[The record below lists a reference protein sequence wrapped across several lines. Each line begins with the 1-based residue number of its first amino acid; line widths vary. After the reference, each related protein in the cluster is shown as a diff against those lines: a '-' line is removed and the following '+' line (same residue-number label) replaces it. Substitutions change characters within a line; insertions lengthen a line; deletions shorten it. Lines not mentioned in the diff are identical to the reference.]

1 MEMFLTT
8 LNILVWINYELN
20 LSLIKNIKLN
30 KSCNKTCL
38 IDSETLP
45 KNGYI
50 FFSQSLLLINNKTKN
65 YACTYHC

>member
-1 MEMFLTT
+1 MEMFLTI
-8 LNILVWINYELN
+8 LNILVWTNYELN
-20 LSLIKNIKLN
+20 LSLMKNIKLN

-50 FFSQSLLLINNKTKN
+50 FFLN
-65 YACTYHC
+65 HCY